1 MALNRVDVIRLFDID
16 LSRGGRLAN
25 LRASL
30 QSDSP
35 SPAYSRYVESFSWLF
50 DPQDIFGND
59 EQRKI
64 DPTERYLSDAVSC
77 PFSLPEFDRF
87 SLSPDGKDQSDKGG
101 VITISET
108 LRIAAVCLWNRHSCN
123 TDAIDLKLSL
133 ETSIPRYYLNQISIL
148 FPYIA
153 EAELMYPFFGI
164 RCEEIQLEQVL
175 ADKGVFL
182 GRLFSGGL
190 EHEADQTLKNYVQDN
205 LSHRG
210 YEALFVRSS
219 DGLGVYTSHIER
231 DVEADQLLY
240 ENTLFRAV
248 QVCELCLLEHRLIRS
263 FKSQVDQDARKV
275 RILPRPLLV
284 EQRRNELLR
293 IEMGMIKA
301 LPFRTAEGRQ
311 LIRKAQ
317 EKFNIPQS
325 LQDAKDSYNFLE
337 TRYQNTKTTA
347 VAIVA
352 VIAYIFD
359 KMKLWEWLGALLTGH
374 FSLFL
379 YFQGLAGGL

>member
-1 MALNRVDVIRLFDID
+1 MALNRIDVIRLFDID
-16 LSRGGRLAN
+16 LSTGGRITN

-30 QSDSP
+30 QSDFQ
-35 SPAYSRYVESFSWLF
+35 SPAFLRYKESFSWLF
-50 DPQDIFGND
+50 DPQDIPGSD

-64 DPTERYLSDAVSC
+64 DPTKRYLSDAVNC
-77 PFSLPEFDRF
+77 AFSLPEFDRF

-101 VITISET
+101 VITISEA
-108 LRIAAVCLWNRHSCN
+108 LRIAVVCLWNRYSGDS
-123 TDAIDLKLSL
+123 DAIDLKLSL
-133 ETSIPRYYLNQISIL
+133 DTSIPRYYLNQISIL

-175 ADKGVFL
+175 AKEEFL

-190 EHEADQTLKNYVQDN
+190 EHEADQILKNYVQDN
-205 LSHRG
+205 LSHRR

-219 DGLGVYTSHIER
+219 DGLGVYTWHIEQ
-231 DVEADQLLY
+231 DAGADQLLY

-311 LIRKAQ
+311 LIRKVQ

-347 VAIVA
+347 LAIVA

-359 KMKLWEWLGALLTGH
+359 KMKVWEWLGALLTGH
-374 FSLFL
+374 LSLLL
-379 YFQGLAGGL
+379 YAQRHVGG

>member
-1 MALNRVDVIRLFDID
+1 MTLNRIDVIRLFDID
-16 LSRGGRLAN
+16 LSRGGRITN
-25 LRASL
+25 LRATL
-30 QSDSP
+30 QTDSP
-35 SPAYSRYVESFSWLF
+35 SPAYSRYAESFSWLF
-50 DPQDIFGND
+50 DPQDTPGNND
-59 EQRKI
+59 QLKI
-64 DPTERYLSDAVSC
+64 DPTERYLSDAVNC

-87 SLSPDGKDQSDKGG
+87 SLSPNGEDQSDQGG
-101 VITISET
+101 IITVSES
-108 LRIAAVCLWNRHSCN
+108 LRIGVVCIWNRYPGGM
-123 TDAIDLKLSL
+123 DAINLKLSL
-133 ETSIPRYYLNQISIL
+133 DTSVPRYYLKQISIL

-164 RCEEIQLEQVL
+164 RCEEVRLEQVL
-175 ADKGVFL
+175 ASEAVFL

-190 EHEADQTLKNYVQDN
+190 EHEADETLRNYVRDN
-205 LSHRG
+205 LSNRG

-219 DGLGVYTSHIER
+219 DGLGVYTSH
-231 DVEADQLLY
+231 VEQDPGFDQLLY

-284 EQRRNELLR
+284 ERRRNELLR
-293 IEMGMIKA
+293 VEMGMIKA

-311 LIRKAQ
+311 LVRKAQ

-347 VAIVA
+347 LAIVA

-374 FSLFL
+374 LGLFL
-379 YFQGLAGGL
+379 HAQRYVGGL